1 MTPGAEAVPTPAR
14 AAEAHGARAVT
25 PPSWIVAR
33 ALPHLRDAASL
44 LLRYGAAALVIGLAW
59 HIFSVRFDSPV
70 LFPGPMKAAERA
82 LELIEEGRLQ
92 ADILI
97 SVQRILIGFAIGSLI
112 GALAG
117 LAMGSSRL
125 VADLFRPLVNFFRF
139 IAPTAWIAT
148 AMVWFGLGEA
158 SKVSLIIYAT
168 VFVVLLSSMIGVGAV
183 APNKIRAARCLGA
196 SDRQIFLWVTLPAA
210 LTYVLTGMRMAL
222 MNSFMTVVSAEM
234 IAAEAGL
241 GFLIYNS
248 RQWMETDSIF
258 VGMFTLGIV
267 GLLADRLFVLVS
279 RTLLR
284 RFSFH

>member
-1 MTPGAEAVPTPAR
+1 MTSDAMATTAGAVDNNGPAR
-14 AAEAHGARAVT
+14 TRAAVLKRVRST
-25 PPSWIVAR
+25 
-33 ALPHLRDAASL
+33 ASL
-44 LLRYGAAALVIGLAW
+44 LLRYTVAAVVIGLAW
-59 HIFSVRFDSPV
+59 ELFSTRFDSPV
-70 LFPGPMKAAERA
+70 LFPGPGKTAARA
-82 LELIEEGRLQ
+82 LELIEEGRLLS
-92 ADILI
+92 DILI
-97 SVQRILIGFAIGSLI
+97 SLQRIMIGFAVGSLI

-125 VADLFRPLVNFFRF
+125 IADLFWPLVNFFRF

-148 AMVWFGLGEA
+148 AMVWFGLGEG

-183 APNKIRAARCLGA
+183 ARNKIRAARCLGA
-196 SDRQIFLWVTLPAA
+196 TDRQIFFLVTLPGA

-222 MNSFMTVVSAEM
+222 MNAFMTVVAAEM

-241 GFLIYNS
+241 GYLIYNS

-258 VGMFTLGIV
+258 VGMLTLGIV
-267 GLLADRLFVLVS
+267 GLMADRLFVLVS

-284 RFSFH
+284 RFSFE

>member
-1 MTPGAEAVPTPAR
+1 MTSSSDALAATAR
-14 AAEAHGARAVT
+14 AAGSGGAARTRAAMMKRV
-25 PPSWIVAR
+25 R
-33 ALPHLRDAASL
+33 ATASL
-44 LLRYGAAALVIGLAW
+44 VLRYAVAAAAIGLAW
-59 HIFSVRFDSPV
+59 ELFSVRFDSPV
-70 LFPGPMKAAERA
+70 LFPGPARTAARA
-82 LELIEEGRLQ
+82 VELIEEGRLQ
-92 ADILI
+92 GDILI
-97 SVQRILIGFAIGSLI
+97 SLQRIVIGFAVGSLI

-125 VADLFRPLVNFFRF
+125 IADLFKPLVNFFRF

-158 SKVSLIIYAT
+158 SKISLIIYAT

-196 SDRQIFLWVTLPAA
+196 TDRQIFFLVTLPGA

-222 MNSFMTVVSAEM
+222 MNAFMTVVAAEM

-258 VGMFTLGIV
+258 VGMLALGIV
-267 GLLADRLFVLVS
+267 GLMADRLFVLVS

-284 RFSFH
+284 RFTFQ

>member
-1 MTPGAEAVPTPAR
+1 MTSSSDTMATTVQAGDGGGPAR
-14 AAEAHGARAVT
+14 TRSAVLKQVRGT
-25 PPSWIVAR
+25 V
-33 ALPHLRDAASL
+33 SL
-44 LLRYGAAALVIGLAW
+44 VLRYTVAAVAIGLAW
-59 HIFSVRFDSPV
+59 ELFSMRFDSPV
-70 LFPGPMKAAERA
+70 LFPGPAKTAARA

-92 ADILI
+92 ADILA
-97 SVQRILIGFAIGSLI
+97 SLQRILIGFAIGSLI

-125 VADLFRPLVNFFRF
+125 VSDLFQPLVNFFRF

-158 SKVSLIIYAT
+158 SKISLIIYAT
-168 VFVVLLSSMIGVGAV
+168 VFVVLLSSMIGVSAV
-183 APNKIRAARCLGA
+183 ARNKVRAARCLGA
-196 SDRQIFLWVTLPAA
+196 TDRQIFFLVTLPGA

-222 MNSFMTVVSAEM
+222 MNAFMTVVAAEM

-258 VGMFTLGIV
+258 VGMLTLGIV
-267 GLLADRLFVLVS
+267 GLIADRLFVFVS

-284 RFSFH
+284 RFSFQ